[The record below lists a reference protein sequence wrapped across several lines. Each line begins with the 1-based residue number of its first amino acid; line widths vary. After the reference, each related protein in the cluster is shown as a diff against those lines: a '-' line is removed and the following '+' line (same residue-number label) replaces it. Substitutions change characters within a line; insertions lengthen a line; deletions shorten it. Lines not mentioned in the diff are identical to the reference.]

1 MVALAFFDS
10 ENSNE
15 AKAKMVLAL
24 QNAGEDEPQKQIKID
39 LTSIENLQ
47 LGGFVIEITLN
58 FLKNLEQPTTFL
70 TTVDPNKWTEN
81 EEFQQAVKFVKR
93 LRVVNDIAER
103 GVKLTQDFDCSIT
116 KNEEQKQ
123 FLLQIVSTNKVSC
136 HRTLC

>member
-58 FLKNLEQPTTFL
+58 SF
-70 TTVDPNKWTEN
+70 NKFGITN
-81 EEFQQAVKFVKR
+81 YF
-93 LRVVNDIAER
+93 
-103 GVKLTQDFDCSIT
+103 FDNC
-116 KNEEQKQ
+116 
-123 FLLQIVSTNKVSC
+123 
-136 HRTLC
+136 